1 MRFLGTH
8 RLEIRKKCV
17 EVKMLLCMQNASFVF
32 ETLKVKFEAMAQG
45 LLLVIAHTLSKKK
58 NI

>member
-1 MRFLGTH
+1 MR
-8 RLEIRKKCV
+8 RRE
-17 EVKMLLCMQNASFVF
+17 NASLYAKCEFVF

-58 NI
+58 TFEKIKNIFFVTV

>member
-1 MRFLGTH
+1 MR
-8 RLEIRKKCV
+8 RSE
-17 EVKMLLCMQNASFVF
+17 NASLYAKCEFVF

-58 NI
+58 KNLK